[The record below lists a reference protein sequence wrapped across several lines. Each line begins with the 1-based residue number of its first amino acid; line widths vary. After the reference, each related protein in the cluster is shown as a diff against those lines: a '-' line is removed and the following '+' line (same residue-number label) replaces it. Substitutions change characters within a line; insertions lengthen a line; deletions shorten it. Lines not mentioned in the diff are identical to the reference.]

1 MQPAGA
7 NAQQQLP
14 ESPALRAGQALPV
27 TGQPMARYIN
37 VANIGTYRLWFG
49 PIKNIYFKQPYRVFD
64 FVISATFPD

>member
-14 ESPALRAGQALPV
+14 KSPALRAGQALPV

-37 VANIGTYRLWFG
+37 VANIDRYLPVMVWT
-49 PIKNIYFKQPYRVFD
+49 NQIYLF
-64 FVISATFPD
+64 